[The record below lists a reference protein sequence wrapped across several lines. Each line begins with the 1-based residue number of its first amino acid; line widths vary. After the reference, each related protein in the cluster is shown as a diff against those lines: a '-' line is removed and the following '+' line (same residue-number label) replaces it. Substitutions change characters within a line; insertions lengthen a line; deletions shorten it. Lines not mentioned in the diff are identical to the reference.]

1 MQIPKRYVLFRPLAD
16 VDADK
21 ERPQTVIFFADPDEL
36 SALVILAN
44 YGRGSNENVI
54 IPFAAGCRAIGNS
67 RRSNMTRKLEHG
79 AVWLADLNPQRGM
92 EPGKTRPVLIIQNQA
107 LLDAGHPS
115 TLVIPLTTRLIEDA
129 APLRLRL
136 SARDRLDRDS
146 DLLIDQIRAIDNQRL
161 VTGPLT
167 LLGAEEMSRIY
178 PAILEVMGIEL
189 NPQFSF
195 QKRLS

>member
-1 MQIPKRYVLFRPLAD
+1 
-16 VDADK
+16 
-21 ERPQTVIFFADPDEL
+21 
-36 SALVILAN
+36 
-44 YGRGSNENVI
+44 
-54 IPFAAGCRAIGNS
+54 
-67 RRSNMTRKLEHG
+67 MTRKLEHG
-79 AVWLADLNPQRGM
+79 AVWLADLNPQRGT

-115 TLVIPLTTRLIEDA
+115 TLVIPLTTILIENA

-167 LLGAEEMSRIY
+167 LLGAEEVSQIY
-178 PAILEVMGIEL
+178 HAILEVMGIEL
-189 NPQFSF
+189 NS
-195 QKRLS
+195 

>member
-1 MQIPKRYVLFRPLAD
+1 
-16 VDADK
+16 
-21 ERPQTVIFFADPDEL
+21 
-36 SALVILAN
+36 
-44 YGRGSNENVI
+44 
-54 IPFAAGCRAIGNS
+54 
-67 RRSNMTRKLEHG
+67 MTRKLEHG
-79 AVWLADLNPQRGM
+79 AVWLADLNPQRGT

-136 SARDRLDRDS
+136 SARDRLDRDA

-161 VTGPLT
+161 ATGPLT

-189 NPQFSF
+189 NPRVTFWVHES
-195 QKRLS
+195 

>member
-1 MQIPKRYVLFRPLAD
+1 
-16 VDADK
+16 
-21 ERPQTVIFFADPDEL
+21 
-36 SALVILAN
+36 
-44 YGRGSNENVI
+44 
-54 IPFAAGCRAIGNS
+54 
-67 RRSNMTRKLEHG
+67 MTRKLEHG
-79 AVWLADLNPQRGM
+79 AVWLADLNPQRGT

-136 SARDRLDRDS
+136 SVRDRLDRDS

-167 LLGAEEMSRIY
+167 LLGAEEMLQIY
-178 PAILEVMGIEL
+178 RAILEVMGIEL
-189 NPQFSF
+189 NPRVAFSIHE
-195 QKRLS
+195 S

>member
-1 MQIPKRYVLFRPLAD
+1 
-16 VDADK
+16 
-21 ERPQTVIFFADPDEL
+21 
-36 SALVILAN
+36 
-44 YGRGSNENVI
+44 
-54 IPFAAGCRAIGNS
+54 
-67 RRSNMTRKLEHG
+67 MTRKLEHG
-79 AVWLADLNPQRGM
+79 AVWLADLNPQRGT

-136 SARDRLDRDS
+136 SVRDRLDRDS
-146 DLLIDQIRAIDNQRL
+146 ALLIDQIRAIDNQRL

-189 NPQFSF
+189 NPRVAFSIHE
-195 QKRLS
+195 S

>member
-1 MQIPKRYVLFRPLAD
+1 
-16 VDADK
+16 
-21 ERPQTVIFFADPDEL
+21 
-36 SALVILAN
+36 
-44 YGRGSNENVI
+44 
-54 IPFAAGCRAIGNS
+54 
-67 RRSNMTRKLEHG
+67 MTRKLEHG
-79 AVWLADLNPQRGM
+79 AVWLADLNPQRGT

-136 SARDRLDRDS
+136 SARDRMDRDS

-189 NPQFSF
+189 NPRVAFSIHE
-195 QKRLS
+195 S